1 MRWKFQRPLGYKDF
15 ESNMKFFIS
24 FLFPAG
30 VNSIRANTERVT
42 LIHQRKRKRRGC
54 FFLEER
60 KTSPWEREWSSS
72 YVIFTAACWS
82 AITSLQCLIESCQ
95 SGSLISEGRSLC
107 FGWRATVF
115 SRQEEEPRFK
125 LLRLPTLV
133 LFATL
138 HYWSKSISVEPMIQ
152 ISPRIE

>member
-54 FFLEER
+54 FFWRKGRLLHERGNDRPPTSYSPRHADPRLLAFNALLNLVKVAASFPKDVRCASAEER
-60 KTSPWEREWSSS
+60 QSSAGRKKNLDS
-72 YVIFTAACWS
+72 NSSDCQLWFCSRPFTIGAN
-82 AITSLQCLIESCQ
+82 
-95 SGSLISEGRSLC
+95 
-107 FGWRATVF
+107 
-115 SRQEEEPRFK
+115 
-125 LLRLPTLV
+125 
-133 LFATL
+133 LF
-138 HYWSKSISVEPMIQ
+138 Q
-152 ISPRIE
+152 